1 MDDRAPRIDPTSRR
15 GRKLIDATFR
25 AIAKWR
31 PTCEWGAVVV
41 QPNCAVRIGR
51 LGDVS
56 DRAPADQRT
65 ADGRR
70 RESTVPSRKARSAPT
85 RRTDRSNQ
93 RAALHQAAQRFC
105 RIRLLKLAFR
115 GLRSTAAL
123 ASTPTT
129 ANAASASSRRTAT
142 TTSEPMHDSAET
154 LQACAEGVVAGST
167 CSTRGMEATSTG
179 KRTVGALDDASS
191 PDRTRCRRG
200 ARGGGLDVAQSVP
213 GSVPMGDPSTV
224 EFVPSPEPPKGTPGT
239 RGSGIRGA
247 LSKATK
253 KEKTRVRLLDFKW
266 LCWVSALALL
276 GLSLIHI

>member
-31 PTCEWGAVVV
+31 PACEWGTVVV

-93 RAALHQAAQRFC
+93 RTALHLGGPKILPHPAAEARV
-105 RIRLLKLAFR
+105 
-115 GLRSTAAL
+115 
-123 ASTPTT
+123 
-129 ANAASASSRRTAT
+129 SR
-142 TTSEPMHDSAET
+142 PPQH
-154 LQACAEGVVAGST
+154 
-167 CSTRGMEATSTG
+167 
-179 KRTVGALDDASS
+179 VGARIDADYRECFIIIVAK
-191 PDRTRCRRG
+191 DRYYYT
-200 ARGGGLDVAQSVP
+200 
-213 GSVPMGDPSTV
+213 
-224 EFVPSPEPPKGTPGT
+224 
-239 RGSGIRGA
+239 
-247 LSKATK
+247 
-253 KEKTRVRLLDFKW
+253 
-266 LCWVSALALL
+266 
-276 GLSLIHI
+276 

>member
-1 MDDRAPRIDPTSRR
+1 MDDRGPRIDPTSRR

-31 PTCEWGAVVV
+31 PTCEWGTVVV

-70 RESTVPSRKARSAPT
+70 RESTVPSRTARSAPT

-142 TTSEPMHDSAET
+142 TTSEPMRDSAEA
-154 LQACAEGVVAGST
+154 LQAGASGIKEAGSI
-167 CSTRGMEATSTG
+167 CSITQVEATSTG

-191 PDRTRCRRG
+191 PPDRTRCRRG
-200 ARGGGLDVAQSVP
+200 ARGGGSGVAR
-213 GSVPMGDPSTV
+213 ST
-224 EFVPSPEPPKGTPGT
+224 E
-239 RGSGIRGA
+239 RARQ
-247 LSKATK
+247 
-253 KEKTRVRLLDFKW
+253 RLN
-266 LCWVSALALL
+266 
-276 GLSLIHI
+276 G

>member
-15 GRKLIDATFR
+15 GRKLIDAAFR

-31 PTCEWGAVVV
+31 STCEWGTVVV
-41 QPNCAVRIGR
+41 QPDCGVRIGR
-51 LGDVS
+51 LGDAS

-70 RESTVPSRKARSAPT
+70 RESTVPPRTARSAPT
-85 RRTDRSNQ
+85 RRADRSNQ
-93 RAALHQAAQRFC
+93 RVALLQAAQRCC

-154 LQACAEGVVAGST
+154 LQAGASGVDAGST
-167 CSTRGMEATSTG
+167 CSITLVEEASIALSQRPAGMRISEERGITGLTAAPIGDDETRIPRRPRLHESFQLPGSYGHVREVPHAVITAAAVQG
-179 KRTVGALDDASS
+179 RGCCACLVGIEHGPCGDCAYCPRSS
-191 PDRTRCRRG
+191 PRV
-200 ARGGGLDVAQSVP
+200 ARS
-213 GSVPMGDPSTV
+213 
-224 EFVPSPEPPKGTPGT
+224 
-239 RGSGIRGA
+239 
-247 LSKATK
+247 
-253 KEKTRVRLLDFKW
+253 
-266 LCWVSALALL
+266 
-276 GLSLIHI
+276 

>member
-31 PTCEWGAVVV
+31 PTCEWGTVVV

-70 RESTVPSRKARSAPT
+70 RESTVPSRTARSAPT

-129 ANAASASSRRTAT
+129 ATAASASSQKTAT
-142 TTSEPMHDSAET
+142 TTSGPMHDSAET
-154 LQACAEGVVAGST
+154 LQAGASGVDAGSE
-167 CSTRGMEATSTG
+167 CSTRKGVGSNLDRETHGRCARRRIVAGPHPLPSRSARWRIGCSTE
-179 KRTVGALDDASS
+179 R
-191 PDRTRCRRG
+191 
-200 ARGGGLDVAQSVP
+200 ARQ
-213 GSVPMGDPSTV
+213 
-224 EFVPSPEPPKGTPGT
+224 
-239 RGSGIRGA
+239 
-247 LSKATK
+247 
-253 KEKTRVRLLDFKW
+253 RLN
-266 LCWVSALALL
+266 
-276 GLSLIHI
+276 G

>member
-1 MDDRAPRIDPTSRR
+1 MDARMDDRAPRIDPTPRR
-15 GRKLIDATFR
+15 GRKLIDAAFR
-25 AIAKWR
+25 AITKWR
-31 PTCEWGAVVV
+31 PTCEWRTVVV

-56 DRAPADQRT
+56 GRAPSDQRT

-70 RESTVPSRKARSAPT
+70 RESTVPLRKARSAPT

-93 RAALHQAAQRFC
+93 RAALHQEAQIIFC

-129 ANAASASSRRTAT
+129 ANVSSASSRRTAT

-154 LQACAEGVVAGST
+154 LQAGASGVGAGSP
-167 CSTRGMEATSTG
+167 CSIKQVEATSTG

-191 PDRTRCRRG
+191 PGRTRCRRG
-200 ARGGGLDVAQSVP
+200 ARGGGLDVAQSLP
-213 GSVPMGDPSTV
+213 GSASMGDPSTV
-224 EFVPSPEPPKGTPGT
+224 AFVPSPPSIILSPLSRSPFPPPPPLLYHTIAMAWGRAPPPPTAGGPGPP
-239 RGSGIRGA
+239 S
-247 LSKATK
+247 
-253 KEKTRVRLLDFKW
+253 
-266 LCWVSALALL
+266 
-276 GLSLIHI
+276 

>member
-1 MDDRAPRIDPTSRR
+1 MDDRGPRIDPTSRR

-31 PTCEWGAVVV
+31 PTCEWGTVVV

-70 RESTVPSRKARSAPT
+70 RESTVPSRTARSAPT

-115 GLRSTAAL
+115 GLCSTAAL

-129 ANAASASSRRTAT
+129 ANASSASSRRTAT
-142 TTSEPMHDSAET
+142 TTSEPMNDSAET
-154 LQACAEGVVAGST
+154 LQAGASGVSTGST
-167 CSTRGMEATSTG
+167 CSITQVEATSTG
-179 KRTVGALDDASS
+179 KRMVSALGDASS

-213 GSVPMGDPSTV
+213 GSVSMGDPSTV
-224 EFVPSPEPPKGTPGT
+224 AFVPSPPPPLILSPLPRSPFPPPPPLLYQAHRTCSTAPLPPTAGGPGPP
-239 RGSGIRGA
+239 S
-247 LSKATK
+247 
-253 KEKTRVRLLDFKW
+253 
-266 LCWVSALALL
+266 
-276 GLSLIHI
+276 

>member
-1 MDDRAPRIDPTSRR
+1 MGDRAPRIDPTSRR

-31 PTCEWGAVVV
+31 PACEWGTVVV

-115 GLRSTAAL
+115 GFRSTAAL
-123 ASTPTT
+123 ASTPAT
-129 ANAASASSRRTAT
+129 ANAESASSRRAAI

-167 CSTRGMEATSTG
+167 CSDGAEATSTG
-179 KRTVGALDDASS
+179 KRTVAAIDDAPS
-191 PDRTRCRRG
+191 PDRARCRRG
-200 ARGGGLDVAQSVP
+200 ARGEGLDVAQSARQHNEEMYKKVSTN
-213 GSVPMGDPSTV
+213 SVQQSD
-224 EFVPSPEPPKGTPGT
+224 
-239 RGSGIRGA
+239 
-247 LSKATK
+247 ATS
-253 KEKTRVRLLDFKW
+253 R
-266 LCWVSALALL
+266 
-276 GLSLIHI
+276 

>member
-1 MDDRAPRIDPTSRR
+1 MDARMDDRDPRIDPTSRR

-31 PTCEWGAVVV
+31 PTCEWGTVVV

-70 RESTVPSRKARSAPT
+70 RESTVPSRTARSAPT

-105 RIRLLKLAFR
+105 RTRLLKLAFR

-129 ANAASASSRRTAT
+129 ATAASASSQRQRTAT
-142 TTSEPMHDSAET
+142 TTSDQSRCMTRPRRCK
-154 LQACAEGVVAGST
+154 QALLELMMEANVPQG
-167 CSTRGMEATSTG
+167 RGLEATSTG
-179 KRTVGALDDASS
+179 KRTIGALDDASS
-191 PDRTRCRRG
+191 PSDRTRCRRG
-200 ARGGGLDVAQSVP
+200 ARGGGSGVAR
-213 GSVPMGDPSTV
+213 ST
-224 EFVPSPEPPKGTPGT
+224 E
-239 RGSGIRGA
+239 RARQ
-247 LSKATK
+247 
-253 KEKTRVRLLDFKW
+253 RLN
-266 LCWVSALALL
+266 
-276 GLSLIHI
+276 G

>member
-70 RESTVPSRKARSAPT
+70 RESTAPPRAARSAPT
-85 RRTDRSNQ
+85 RRTDRPNQ

-105 RIRLLKLAFR
+105 RTRLLKLAFR

-142 TTSEPMHDSAET
+142 TTSEPMQDSAET
-154 LQACAEGVVAGST
+154 LQAGAPGVDAGST
-167 CSTRGMEATSTG
+167 CSTRGVEATSTG

-191 PDRTRCRRG
+191 PDRTRRRRG
-200 ARGGGLDVAQSVP
+200 ARGGGSGVAQSVP
-213 GSVPMGDPSTV
+213 GNVSMGDPSTAA
-224 EFVPSPEPPKGTPGT
+224 FVPLPPPPSSFPPSPAPPSPLLLPSCT
-239 RGSGIRGA
+239 RPTCSGS
-247 LSKATK
+247 
-253 KEKTRVRLLDFKW
+253 
-266 LCWVSALALL
+266 
-276 GLSLIHI
+276 

>member
-31 PTCEWGAVVV
+31 PTCEWGTVVV

-115 GLRSTAAL
+115 GLRSTSAL

-129 ANAASASSRRTAT
+129 ANASSASSRRTAT
-142 TTSEPMHDSAET
+142 TTSEPMHDPAET
-154 LQACAEGVVAGST
+154 LQAGASGVDAGSA
-167 CSTRGMEATSTG
+167 CSITQVEAASTG
-179 KRTVGALDDASS
+179 KRMVSALGDASS

-200 ARGGGLDVAQSVP
+200 ARGGGGLDAAQSVS

-224 EFVPSPEPPKGTPGT
+224 AFVPSPPPPLILSPLPRSPFPPPPPLLYQAHRTCSTAPLPPTAGGPGPP
-239 RGSGIRGA
+239 S
-247 LSKATK
+247 
-253 KEKTRVRLLDFKW
+253 
-266 LCWVSALALL
+266 
-276 GLSLIHI
+276 

>member
-1 MDDRAPRIDPTSRR
+1 MIALRASIRRPVVAGSSSTQPFAPSRSG
-15 GRKLIDATFR
+15 GR
-25 AIAKWR
+25 R
-31 PTCEWGAVVV
+31 PACEWGAVVV
-41 QPNCAVRIGR
+41 QPNCAVRISR

-70 RESTVPSRKARSAPT
+70 RESAAPSRTARSAPT

-123 ASTPTT
+123 APTPTT

-154 LQACAEGVVAGST
+154 LQAGASGVEAGST
-167 CSTRGMEATSTG
+167 CSTRGMEGWKQPRPGNARSVRSTAHRR
-179 KRTVGALDDASS
+179 RTAPAAVAERAVGDW
-191 PDRTRCRRG
+191 
-200 ARGGGLDVAQSVP
+200 
-213 GSVPMGDPSTV
+213 M
-224 EFVPSPEPPKGTPGT
+224 
-239 RGSGIRGA
+239 
-247 LSKATK
+247 
-253 KEKTRVRLLDFKW
+253 
-266 LCWVSALALL
+266 
-276 GLSLIHI
+276 